1 MPRSVD
7 RWLSGSGLL
16 PLVVAVVLIALAPVA
31 GAAAATADDLVAQAK
46 EQGLAS
52 HPEWRDLLHFRDRRF
67 LPGQRSATR
76 DPDFFNAEFGWR
88 DAEAELAATIRAFF
102 RDSVRVGDDEQ
113 HPQCR
118 FPARRAWVLEQ
129 LDRPSD
135 ALPSVTCRRYR
146 DWLQGIRPGQVT
158 LVFADAYLGNP
169 SSMYGHTL
177 LRIDPPEDS
186 GDSRLLSYA
195 INHAAA
201 TNESNGLLF
210 AIRGLTGGYAGRFN
224 IMPYYEKVRQ
234 YNSSDSRDL
243 WEYRLD
249 LAPDEVDRLMQ
260 HAWELRGTDFPYYFF
275 YQNCSYRLLG
285 LLDVAR
291 PGLNLAEAFSWW
303 AIPTDTVRET
313 LARQGVLDEVVYRP
327 AERTRLDHQLGL
339 MDPEA
344 IAATQ
349 AIATGK
355 RPPQTRQGLNPA
367 EHARVL
373 ESAHDYLH
381 YQHQRDPL
389 DQVGRERMREIL
401 VARSELTDQ
410 PRTEDPEAPPVRP
423 DQGHGTLRLGAG
435 GGVRDDDPFASLH
448 WRPAYHDA
456 LDPPGG
462 YLEGAHIDY
471 ADLELRLWDDNR
483 GVEVERF
490 MAIDIE
496 SLHPRNRLF
505 RPWSWRIRA
514 GAEQRLRPG
523 GGRALMTGVDGGGG
537 AVWQLGDG
545 RLWGYAGIQ
554 ASAWG
559 SDRLRERVRGVAGP
573 QLDLLWQGSRLR
585 GRVSARGGWS
595 TDAEEP
601 PWRLDA
607 NGSVAFGR
615 SLSVRVGVSRE
626 QDFGVHQTAV
636 RMALYGYF

>member
-1 MPRSVD
+1 MPRRID
-7 RWLSGSGLL
+7 RWRRNGLL
-16 PLVVAVVLIALAPVA
+16 FPPILVSLFVLLAPTAFA
-31 GAAAATADDLVAQAK
+31 GEGNADDLVAEAR
-46 EQGLAS
+46 ERDLAS
-52 HPEWRDLLHFRDRRF
+52 RAEWRDLLHFRDRRF

-76 DPDFFNAEFGWR
+76 DPNFFNAEMGWQ
-88 DAEAELAATIRAFF
+88 DAEAELAATLRAFF
-102 RDSVRVGDDEQ
+102 RDSEQVADDEQ

-118 FPARRAWVLEQ
+118 FPARRAWLLEQ
-129 LDRPSD
+129 LGRAAD
-135 ALPSVTCRRYR
+135 ALPSVTCSRYR
-146 DWLQGIRPGQVT
+146 EWLQGIRPGQVT

-177 LRIDPPEDS
+177 LRIDPPQDS

-234 YNSSDSRDL
+234 YNSSESRDL
-243 WEYRLD
+243 WEYRLN

-291 PGLNLAEAFSWW
+291 PGLDLADAFSWW

-313 LARQGVLDEVVYRP
+313 LAREGVLDEVVYRP
-327 AERTRLDHQLGL
+327 AERTRLDHQLSL
-339 MDPEA
+339 MGREA
-344 IAATQ
+344 MDATQ
-349 AIATGK
+349 AVASGQREPGATE
-355 RPPQTRQGLNPA
+355 GLTAA

-381 YQHQRDPL
+381 YEHQRDPL
-389 DQVGRERMREIL
+389 DQAGRERMREIL
-401 VARSELTDQ
+401 VARSELADQ
-410 PRTEDPEAPPVRP
+410 PRTEDPDAPSVRP

-435 GGVRDDDPFASLH
+435 GGARDDQAFASVH

-471 ADLELRLWDDNR
+471 ADLELRIWDDNR
-483 GVEVERF
+483 GLELERF

-496 SLHPRNRLF
+496 SLHPRNQLF
-505 RPWSWRIRA
+505 RPWSWRVRA
-514 GAEQRLRPG
+514 GAEQRPRPG

-537 AVWQLGDG
+537 AVWQLGDE
-545 RLWGYAGIQ
+545 RLWGYAGAQ
-554 ASAWG
+554 ASIWA
-559 SDRLRERVRGVAGP
+559 SDRLRERVRGIAGP
-573 QLDLLWQGSRLR
+573 QLDLLWQGRRLR
-585 GRVSARGGWS
+585 ARVSARSGWS
-595 TDAEEP
+595 TDADEP
-601 PWRLDA
+601 PWHLGA
-607 NGSVAFGR
+607 EGSVAFGR
-615 SLSVRVGVSRE
+615 SLSLRAGVSRE

-636 RMALYGYF
+636 RMTLYGYF